1 MAVLGLDLDGVC
13 GDYLAAMRR
22 VASDRAGVPPDQ
34 LPDPKNWGLESWF
47 VDRAGFLSAHRE
59 AVHERRIF
67 RSLPVIEGAV
77 EAISALAGRGHQIRI
92 VSNRILD
99 SVGRSLVIGDTLEWL
114 ANNGFVWHDIAFVTG
129 DKSAVAADVNIDDS
143 PAVIRALV
151 NAGRQVVVFE
161 QPYNTQI
168 SHPLSLRARTWAEA
182 EPKLRRL
189 LDRADRLAAAAA
201 A

>member
-13 GDYLAAMRR
+13 GDYLAAMRL
-22 VASDRAGVPPDQ
+22 VASDRAGVPPEQ
-34 LPDPKNWGLESWF
+34 LPDPKNWGLEGWF
-47 VDRAGFLSAHRE
+47 GDHAGFLSAHRE

-67 RSLPVIEGAV
+67 RSLPVIAGAV
-77 EAISALAGRGHQIRI
+77 DAIRSLAAQGHQVRI

-99 SVGRSLVIGDTLEWL
+99 RVGRSLVIGDTLEWL
-114 ANNGFVWHDIAFVTG
+114 EQNGFVWHDIAFVTG

-143 PAVIRALV
+143 PSVIRAMV

-168 SHPLSLRARTWAEA
+168 SHPPSLRARTWAEA

-189 LDRADRLAAAAA
+189 LDRADRTSAAAAA
-201 A
+201 